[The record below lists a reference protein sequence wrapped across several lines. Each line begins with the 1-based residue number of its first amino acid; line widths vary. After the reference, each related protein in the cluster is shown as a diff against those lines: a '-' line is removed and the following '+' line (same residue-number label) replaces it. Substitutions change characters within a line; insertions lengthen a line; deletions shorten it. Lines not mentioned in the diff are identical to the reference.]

1 MPPETHEK
9 RYYYPEVI
17 IKSDNELCASNTDI
31 FPPVLKMWVSL
42 SPYKGKKENEKQ
54 VFDRVPPPPIL
65 QTPKHD
71 QSLASFDFAP
81 QPMLPSDSFCIR
93 SKI

>member
-1 MPPETHEK
+1 MPPWNPLEAILL
-9 RYYYPEVI
+9 PEVI

-54 VFDRVPPPPIL
+54 VFDRVPPPSIL
-65 QTPKHD
+65 QN
-71 QSLASFDFAP
+71 S
-81 QPMLPSDSFCIR
+81 
-93 SKI
+93 